1 MSYREHDEAF
11 YELARTVDLLI
22 DNKVDAVKGEPE
34 TLAIWQNDEVSS
46 SGIKPGSCAYA
57 NMEIGENEDPG
68 RELGPNEV
76 YFRSKAKLTRPESR
90 MAGDWRLSSMYRQDT
105 QHGQSPQQDILVGM
119 GKHSALL
126 KYPNST
132 NFRNARYNSA
142 EGFFIAND
150 INEQGIAIQS
160 TGIQSVG
167 KHRIFDIDLDDSYNP
182 WAEVMEVREYPAK
195 KPVELHASTPA
206 YVGNVFNPAV
216 TNRASWF
223 VYKYTTNFTVG
234 AGSSSIEYTVYE
246 MINATRGVYGTRY
259 TVSIAESTEPEPTFY
274 ILRGILTVKWP
285 NGEIY
290 VIDTDELKVIDSQLK
305 LSPGFYK
312 YVEEEVQE
320 PVEGEEPV
328 DPLQYLEIVSQR
340 VGVRLSAASDP
351 EAICRFYKGIYGFK
365 DVAGGWTLRLRSGE
379 LVRVPGATGLYW
391 AEDIPMFASRVGTAV
406 QIWPLNDEET
416 GVKEGLTL
424 PNVHLIKQTSKGLFL
439 FEKQAGGL
447 PAGGDYMTAVAVTRN
462 KISIHSYGQTGLYF
476 GSTKSYDPWV
486 KAYGVGHLHDSIPF
500 IRRAG
505 PKGLTIEVLQ
515 HPKFETVASATG
527 SNVEVDGFV
536 QEIINGNTA
545 GYFLYTSMDS
555 QVCYGK
561 LPSWIEVPEMGD

>member
-90 MAGDWRLSSMYRQDT
+90 IAGDWRKSTIDES
-105 QHGQSPQQDILVGM
+105 HPIPDILIGM
-119 GKHSALL
+119 GKHSALIL
-126 KYPNST
+126 ESGG
-132 NFRNARYNSA
+132 
-142 EGFFIAND
+142 EGFASAQYNGSSGMSLPNT
-150 INEQGIAIQS
+150 INEQGIAVQS
-160 TGIQSVG
+160 TNTSSIGD
-167 KHRIFDIDLDDSYNP
+167 HRIFDIDLDDPFNP
-182 WAEVMEVREYPAK
+182 WADVMEIREFPAK
-195 KPVELHASTPA
+195 RPVELHASTPA
-206 YVGNVFNPAV
+206 YVGNVFNPAMA
-216 TNRASWF
+216 NRASWF

-312 YVEEEVQE
+312 YVTEEVQE

-340 VGVRLSAASDP
+340 VGVLLSAASDP

-379 LVRVPGATGLYW
+379 LVRVPEATGLYW

-462 KISIHSYGQTGLYF
+462 KISLHSYGQTGLYF

-505 PKGLTIEVLQ
+505 PKGLTIEALQ

-545 GYFLYTSMDS
+545 GYHMLTNMKS
-555 QVCYGK
+555 QVCAGTW
-561 LPSWIEVPEMGD
+561 PSWIEVPEME

>member
-1 MSYREHDEAF
+1 MSGREHDIAF
-11 YELARTVDLLI
+11 YDLMIKTSEAI
-22 DNKVDAVKGEPE
+22 DNKLDTVTGTPGE
-34 TLAIWQNDEVSS
+34 LAAWGSNNDIVS
-46 SGIKPGSCAYA
+46 SGIVPGSCAFID
-57 NMEIGENEDPG
+57 MTMGENEDADHD
-68 RELGPNEV
+68 LADDEV

-90 MAGDWRLSSMYRQDT
+90 LAGDWRSSTMYQQDV
-105 QHGQSPQQDILVGM
+105 QSGKSPKQDILVGM

-126 KYPNST
+126 SYPNDNHFS
-132 NFRNARYNSA
+132 NAEYNGT
-142 EGFFIAND
+142 EGVFIAND

-160 TGIQSVG
+160 VRTQSVG
-167 KHRIFDIDLDDSYNP
+167 KHRIFDINLDDPFNP
-182 WAEVMEVREYPAK
+182 QAEVMEIREYPAV
-195 KPVELHASTPA
+195 KPVELHASIPT

-223 VYKYTTNFTVG
+223 VYKRTEEFDDG
-234 AGSSSIEYTVYE
+234 PDSSNEYTVYE
-246 MINATRGVYGTRY
+246 MINPTRGTYGTRY
-259 TVSIAESTEPEPTFY
+259 TLSIAKTTEPEPTFY

-290 VIDTDELKVIDSQLK
+290 VIDTDDLKVVDRESLI
-305 LSPGFYK
+305 SPGFYK
-312 YVEEEVQE
+312 LVEEEVPE

-328 DPLQYLEIVSQR
+328 EPRKYVEIVSQR
-340 VGVRLSAASDP
+340 VGVLLSAASDP

-379 LVRVPGATGLYW
+379 LVRVPEATGLYW
-391 AEDIPMFASRVGTAV
+391 AEDIPMFASRVGTNV

-416 GVKEGLTL
+416 GVKEGLAL
-424 PNVHLIKQTSKGLFL
+424 PNIHLIKQTSKGLFL
-439 FEKQAGGL
+439 FEKQDGGL

-476 GSTKSYDPWV
+476 GSTKSYNPWV

-536 QEIINGNTA
+536 QEIINGNAA
-545 GYFLYTSMDS
+545 GYFMYTSMNS

-561 LPSWIEVPEMGD
+561 WPSWIEVAEM